1 MAKSYLNDPGL
12 NALIQQLS
20 NKIKSHT
27 SGSITD
33 TNGVLDNPNNFATI
47 QAIVDHVKNITDDL
61 DSKTQEVA
69 EDLDDFKNE
78 NIAYYESSE
87 EETIIPDNG
96 AILVPITETITSL
109 AAENGRYYR
118 FDNEVNTLEV
128 TLPTITDTNTV
139 KTIILYLTFGS
150 TPAFTI
156 TADADIYYS
165 DIYEV
170 EANKTYEI
178 SCLFNGS
185 TWIIASVEIV
195 IPTNEGE

>member
-1 MAKSYLNDPGL
+1 
-12 NALIQQLS
+12 
-20 NKIKSHT
+20 
-27 SGSITD
+27 
-33 TNGVLDNPNNFATI
+33 
-47 QAIVDHVKNITDDL
+47 
-61 DSKTQEVA
+61 
-69 EDLDDFKNE
+69 
-78 NIAYYESSE
+78 
-87 EETIIPDNG
+87 
-96 AILVPITETITSL
+96 
-109 AAENGRYYR
+109 
-118 FDNEVNTLEV
+118 
-128 TLPTITDTNTV
+128 
-139 KTIILYLTFGS
+139 LYLTFGS